1 MAKSSLPTIFVL
13 AGIVLLGIS
22 WILPTLVGGR
32 HAWTDEDAKLYE
44 QANTERHRARTEY
57 GVALERLPPAA
68 AKAAEA
74 ESTGGNAG
82 SALNS
87 PAGAKLRA
95 TSDRV
100 VEADERYRTLEA
112 KLQRAQ
118 AGGLTAADVLKWVGI
133 AVITIGAI
141 GYYTTR
147 PSANDEPIS
156 RRR

>member
-13 AGIVLLGIS
+13 AGVVLLGVS
-22 WILPTLVGGR
+22 WILPTVVGGR
-32 HAWTDEDAKLYE
+32 HAWTDEDAKQYAE
-44 QANTERHRARTEY
+44 ANAERHKARTEY
-57 GVALERLPPAA
+57 GAAIEKLPPAA
-68 AKAAEA
+68 AKAVET
-74 ESTGGNAG
+74 EPHGGNAG

-100 VEADERYRTLEA
+100 VDADDRYRVLEA

-118 AGGLTAADVLKWVGI
+118 AGGLTAADVLKWAGII
-133 AVITIGAI
+133 AVAIGAI

-147 PSANDEPIS
+147 SGGDEEPNI

>member
-13 AGIVLLGIS
+13 AGILLLGVS

-32 HAWTDEDAKLYE
+32 HAWTEEDAKAYA
-44 QANTERHRARTEY
+44 QANAERHQARTEY
-57 GVALERLPPAA
+57 GAALEKLPPAA
-68 AKAAEA
+68 AKAVEVQ
-74 ESTGGNAG
+74 STGGDAD

-100 VEADERYRTLEA
+100 VDADDRYRVLET

-118 AGGLTAADVLKWVGI
+118 AGGLTAADVLKWVGVI
-133 AVITIGAI
+133 AVAIGAI

-147 PSANDEPIS
+147 SSSNDEPKI